1 MEKEKSAEKLM
12 NITVGDMLSNIA
24 KKYPT
29 KLAVKY
35 IEVNYTRTYYE
46 FNKEVDK
53 YAKGLL
59 GMGIGKGDHV
69 AIWATNYPEWL
80 ILFFATARIGA
91 VLVTVNTNYKEAE
104 LEYLLS
110 NSDSKALFICDGIK
124 DIDCEKIIYSVC
136 PELKTSKPGELHNE
150 KLPFLRYVVSL
161 DNWYDGMY
169 NWSQIPY
176 FGVLISNEEFNA
188 IKHSIDPDDVVNMQY
203 TSGTTGFP
211 KGVMLTHNNIVN
223 NGKAIG
229 DCMKFSS
236 KDKLCIPVPFFHC
249 FGMVLAIMAA
259 VTHGSA
265 MVPLL
270 WYTPMK
276 VMHAVEYEKC
286 TAVHGVPTMFIRI
299 LEHRDFSRY
308 DFSSLR
314 TGIMAGSP
322 CPVKVMRDVVDKMH
336 MSEITITYGQ
346 TEASPACTMT
356 TVDDPLEIR
365 VNTVGKEMPFME
377 TKIVDPD
384 TGEDL
389 PDGTPG
395 EFVVRGYNVMKGYY
409 KMPEATAAAIDKDGW
424 LHTGDLAIRDA
435 NGYYRITGRIKDMI
449 IRGGENIFPKE
460 IEDFIY
466 THPDVVDVQIVGVPS
481 EKYGEEAYAFVIKRP
496 GSSVTEKDIQTYVA
510 NNMARHKVPSY
521 VEFID
526 QMPMT
531 ASGKIQKFV
540 LRDMAKAKLN
550 RESSFVFKDEN
561 E

>member
-259 VTHGSA
+259 VTHGAA

-424 LHTGDLAIRDA
+424 LHTGDLAIKDSI
-435 NGYYRITGRIKDMI
+435 GYYRITVRIKYI
-449 IRGGENIFPKE
+449 IIN
-460 IEDFIY
+460 Y
-466 THPDVVDVQIVGVPS
+466 QMQI
-481 EKYGEEAYAFVIKRP
+481 IWH
-496 GSSVTEKDIQTYVA
+496 I
-510 NNMARHKVPSY
+510 
-521 VEFID
+521 
-526 QMPMT
+526 
-531 ASGKIQKFV
+531 
-540 LRDMAKAKLN
+540 
-550 RESSFVFKDEN
+550 
-561 E
+561 

>member
-1 MEKEKSAEKLM
+1 MDKNNEQLM
-12 NITVGDMLSNIA
+12 NITVGDMLNNIA

-35 IEVNYTRTYYE
+35 IEDNYSRTYYE

-53 YAKGLL
+53 FAKGLL
-59 GMGIGKGDHV
+59 GMGIQKGDHV

-150 KLPFLRYVVSL
+150 RLPFLRYVVSL

-176 FGVLISNEEFNA
+176 FGVLISNEEYNA
-188 IKHSIDPDDVVNMQY
+188 VKHSVDPDEVVNMQY

-229 DCMKFSS
+229 DCMKFTS

-249 FGMVLAIMAA
+249 FGMVLAIMAS
-259 VTHGSA
+259 VTHGAA

-286 TAVHGVPTMFIRI
+286 TAVHGVPTMFIRV

-356 TVDDPLEIR
+356 TVDDSLEAR
-365 VNTVGKEMPFME
+365 VNTVGREMPFME

-389 PDGTPG
+389 PNGKPG

-409 KMPEATAAAIDKDGW
+409 KMPEATAQAIDKDGW
-424 LHTGDLAIRDA
+424 LHTGDLAIRDDD
-435 NGYYRITGRIKDMI
+435 GYYRITGRIKDMI

-466 THPDVVDVQIVGVPS
+466 THPDVVDVQIVAVPS
-481 EKYGEEAYAFVIKRP
+481 EKYGEEAYAFVIKRA
-496 GSSVTEKDIQTYVA
+496 GSTVTEKDIQTYVA

-540 LRDMAKAKLN
+540 LRDMAKNRLN
-550 RESSFVFKDEN
+550 RETSFVFKDE
-561 E
+561 

>member
-259 VTHGSA
+259 VTHGAA

-389 PDGTPG
+389 SDGTPG

>member
-1 MEKEKSAEKLM
+1 MDKNNEQLM
-12 NITVGDMLSNIA
+12 NITVGDMLNNIA

-35 IEVNYTRTYYE
+35 IEVNYSRTYYE

-53 YAKGLL
+53 FAKGLL
-59 GMGIGKGDHV
+59 GMGIQKGDHV

-150 KLPFLRYVVSL
+150 RLPFLRYVVSL

-176 FGVLISNEEFNA
+176 FGVLISNEEYNA
-188 IKHSIDPDDVVNMQY
+188 VKHSVDPDEVVNMQY

-229 DCMKFSS
+229 DCMKFTS

-249 FGMVLAIMAA
+249 FGMVLAIMAS
-259 VTHGSA
+259 VTHGAA

-286 TAVHGVPTMFIRI
+286 TAVHGVPTMFIRV

-356 TVDDPLEIR
+356 TVDDSLEAR

-389 PDGTPG
+389 PNGKPG

-409 KMPEATAAAIDKDGW
+409 KMPEATAQAIDKDGW
-424 LHTGDLAIRDA
+424 LHTGDLAIRDDD
-435 NGYYRITGRIKDMI
+435 GYYRITGRIKDMI

-466 THPDVVDVQIVGVPS
+466 THPDVVDVQIVAVPS
-481 EKYGEEAYAFVIKRP
+481 EKYGEEAYAFVIKRA
-496 GSSVTEKDIQTYVA
+496 GSTVTEKDIQTYVA

-540 LRDMAKAKLN
+540 LRDMAKNRLN
-550 RESSFVFKDEN
+550 RETSFVFKDE
-561 E
+561 

>member
-1 MEKEKSAEKLM
+1 MDKNNEQLM
-12 NITVGDMLSNIA
+12 NITVGDMLNNIA

-35 IEVNYTRTYYE
+35 IEVNYSRTYYE

-53 YAKGLL
+53 FAKGLL
-59 GMGIGKGDHV
+59 GMGIQKGDHV

-150 KLPFLRYVVSL
+150 RLPFLRYVVSL

-176 FGVLISNEEFNA
+176 FGVLISNEEYNA
-188 IKHSIDPDDVVNMQY
+188 VKHSVDPDEVVNMQY

-229 DCMKFSS
+229 DCMKFTS

-249 FGMVLAIMAA
+249 FGMVLAIMAS
-259 VTHGSA
+259 VTHGAA

-286 TAVHGVPTMFIRI
+286 TAVHGVPTMFIRV

-356 TVDDPLEIR
+356 TVDDSLEAR
-365 VNTVGKEMPFME
+365 VNTVGREMPFME

-389 PDGTPG
+389 PNGKPG
-395 EFVVRGYNVMKGYY
+395 EFVVRGYNLMKGYY
-409 KMPEATAAAIDKDGW
+409 KMPEATAQAIDKDGW
-424 LHTGDLAIRDA
+424 LHTGDLAIRDDD
-435 NGYYRITGRIKDMI
+435 GYYRITGRIKDMI

-466 THPDVVDVQIVGVPS
+466 THPDVVDVQIVAVPS
-481 EKYGEEAYAFVIKRP
+481 EKYGEEAYAFVIKRA
-496 GSSVTEKDIQTYVA
+496 GSTVTEKDIQTYVA

-540 LRDMAKAKLN
+540 LRDMAKNRLN
-550 RESSFVFKDEN
+550 RETSFVFKDE
-561 E
+561 

>member
-176 FGVLISNEEFNA
+176 FGVLISNEEFNV

-259 VTHGSA
+259 VTHGAA

>member
-1 MEKEKSAEKLM
+1 MDKNNEQLM
-12 NITVGDMLSNIA
+12 NITVGDMLNNIA

-35 IEVNYTRTYYE
+35 IEVNYSRTYYE

-53 YAKGLL
+53 FAKGLL
-59 GMGIGKGDHV
+59 GMGIQKGDHV

-150 KLPFLRYVVSL
+150 RLPFLRYVVSL

-176 FGVLISNEEFNA
+176 FGVLISNEEYNA
-188 IKHSIDPDDVVNMQY
+188 VKHSVDPDEVVNMQY

-229 DCMKFSS
+229 DCMKFTS

-249 FGMVLAIMAA
+249 FGMVLAIMAS
-259 VTHGSA
+259 VTHGAA

-286 TAVHGVPTMFIRI
+286 TAVHGVPTMFIRV

-356 TVDDPLEIR
+356 TVDDSLEAR
-365 VNTVGKEMPFME
+365 VNTVGREMPFME

-389 PDGTPG
+389 PNGKPG

-409 KMPEATAAAIDKDGW
+409 KMPEATAQAIDKDGW
-424 LHTGDLAIRDA
+424 LHTGDLAIRDDD
-435 NGYYRITGRIKDMI
+435 GYYRITGRIKDMI

-466 THPDVVDVQIVGVPS
+466 THPDVVDVQIVAVPS
-481 EKYGEEAYAFVIKRP
+481 EKYGEEAYAFVIKRA
-496 GSSVTEKDIQTYVA
+496 GSTVTEKDIQTYVA

-540 LRDMAKAKLN
+540 LRDMAKNRLN
-550 RESSFVFKDEN
+550 RETNFVFKDE
-561 E
+561 

>member
-1 MEKEKSAEKLM
+1 MDKNNEQLM
-12 NITVGDMLSNIA
+12 NITVGDMLNNIA

-35 IEVNYTRTYYE
+35 IEVNYSRTYYE

-53 YAKGLL
+53 FAKGLL
-59 GMGIGKGDHV
+59 GMGIQKGDHV

-104 LEYLLS
+104 LEYMLS

-150 KLPFLRYVVSL
+150 RLPFLRYVVSL

-176 FGVLISNEEFNA
+176 FGVLISNEEYNA
-188 IKHSIDPDDVVNMQY
+188 VKHSVDPDEVVNMQY

-229 DCMKFSS
+229 DCMKFTS

-249 FGMVLAIMAA
+249 FGMVLAIMAS
-259 VTHGSA
+259 VTHGAA

-286 TAVHGVPTMFIRI
+286 TAVHGVPTMFIRV

-356 TVDDPLEIR
+356 TVDDSLEAR
-365 VNTVGKEMPFME
+365 VNTVGREMPFME

-389 PDGTPG
+389 PNGKPG

-409 KMPEATAAAIDKDGW
+409 KMPEATAQAIDKDGW
-424 LHTGDLAIRDA
+424 LHTGDLAIRDDD
-435 NGYYRITGRIKDMI
+435 GYYRITGRIKDMI

-466 THPDVVDVQIVGVPS
+466 THPDVVDVQIVAVPS
-481 EKYGEEAYAFVIKRP
+481 EKYGEEAYAFVIKRA
-496 GSSVTEKDIQTYVA
+496 GSTVTEKDIQTYVA

-540 LRDMAKAKLN
+540 LRDMAKNRLN
-550 RESSFVFKDEN
+550 RETSFVFKDE
-561 E
+561 

>member
-259 VTHGSA
+259 VTHGAA

-299 LEHRDFSRY
+299 LEHRDFGRY

-424 LHTGDLAIRDA
+424 LHTGDLAIRDSG
-435 NGYYRITGRIKDMI
+435 GYYRITGRIKDMI

-561 E
+561 

>member
-136 PELKTSKPGELHNE
+136 PELKTSKPGELRNE

-259 VTHGSA
+259 VTHGAA

-299 LEHRDFSRY
+299 LEHRDFGRY

-424 LHTGDLAIRDA
+424 LHTGDLAIRDSG
-435 NGYYRITGRIKDMI
+435 GYYRITGRIKDMI